1 MPSMQE
7 GMLQVSMRAGNPSAQ
22 GRDVVL
28 CSLRLE
34 EMSSVRTAVT
44 LTPRQSLQIRGF
56 YIKQSVATIP
66 PLEDFVLS
74 VDVKHTAI
82 SPRGRGEGLNTS
94 YIEKSGPVSVSTMLL
109 TLLFCLWYNAVH
121 ERKFCGRIGRKY
133 NFQQKR
139 CPHQFCSLTSPPE
152 GGDF

>member
-1 MPSMQE
+1 
-7 GMLQVSMRAGNPSAQ
+7 MLQVSMRAGNPSTQ

-28 CSLRLE
+28 YPLRLE
-34 EMSSVRTAVT
+34 ETPSVRTAVT
-44 LTPRQSLQIRGF
+44 LTPRKSLQIRGV

-66 PLEDFVLS
+66 PWEDFVLS
-74 VDVKHTAI
+74 VNVKHTAI
-82 SPRGRGEGLNTS
+82 SPRGRGEGFNAP
-94 YIEKSGPVSVSTMLL
+94 YIESPSPVSVSTLLL
-109 TLLFCLWYNAVH
+109 TPLFCLWYNAVH
-121 ERKFCGRIGRKY
+121 ERKFCERFGHKY